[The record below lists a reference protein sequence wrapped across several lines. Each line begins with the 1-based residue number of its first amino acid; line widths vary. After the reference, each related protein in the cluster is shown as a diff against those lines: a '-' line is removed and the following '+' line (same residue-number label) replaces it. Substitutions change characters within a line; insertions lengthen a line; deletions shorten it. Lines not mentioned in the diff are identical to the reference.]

1 MVGHGG
7 DGAIG
12 VGVAAAEVAARAH
25 EHVNDGFEFLVAEVI
40 DRAGMPRASQD
51 PDIGGRNV
59 VEVLLIANGRKKFR
73 LIEDTLEFRHF
84 TNELE
89 ERAEPFDFLPRR
101 VRGAGPRANEM
112 NHVHSDLWQQLVEQ
126 FLTVFEM
133 IIERALRDAGL
144 LGDAGHRGFRV
155 TVFADDLGG
164 GVEYLA
170 LGPCIA
176 LDAIEFCHFSGGRF
190 GYLRHAL
197 ASSSARST
205 RLSTLPDG
213 LRGRLSRMM
222 SCFGTLNAARRL
234 RQ

>member
-1 MVGHGG
+1 
-7 DGAIG
+7 
-12 VGVAAAEVAARAH
+12 
-25 EHVNDGFEFLVAEVI
+25 
-40 DRAGMPRASQD
+40 
-51 PDIGGRNV
+51 
-59 VEVLLIANGRKKFR
+59 
-73 LIEDTLEFRHF
+73 
-84 TNELE
+84 
-89 ERAEPFDFLPRR
+89 
-101 VRGAGPRANEM
+101 M

-176 LDAIEFCHFSGGRF
+176 LDAIEFCHLSGGRF
-190 GYLRHAL
+190 GCLRHAL

-213 LRGRLSRMM
+213 LRGRLSRMI

-234 RQ
+234 RQCSVRSGRSSAALSASTTTATGRSPQRWSGMPMTATSRTCGNS